1 MEKYRIAVGIS
12 TLKDASNEA
21 MACTEEL
28 RRKGIHAE
36 WENRR
41 YFFRVNTEKGHI
53 EFIPYESF
61 KIECVFMGK
70 EYTCIF
76 NPPKDIDTDIFRKVR
91 VLENTPYVPCFLD
104 WVLEKEKE
112 CSVEEETYDE
122 LPCSYCKSFP
132 ICSAKEEFRD
142 LQKMLNMNIEKN
154 SKVFKEA
161 RLVCPYYNPNIPTNA
176 CV

>member
-1 MEKYRIAVGIS
+1 MEKYRIAVGVP

-21 MACTEEL
+21 IACSEHLKKKGVRALWYSRGHFYAVSTEIGIIEL
-28 RRKGIHAE
+28 
-36 WENRR
+36 
-41 YFFRVNTEKGHI
+41 
-53 EFIPYESF
+53 IPYAQF
-61 KIECVFMGK
+61 KNLNIFAGK
-70 EYTCIF
+70 AYTTMF
-76 NPPKDIDTDIFRKVR
+76 NVPEDATEIVRGHVTGDT
-91 VLENTPYVPCFLD
+91 TTAQCFLD
-104 WVLEKEKE
+104 WVEIAESAKEEKDKK
-112 CSVEEETYDE
+112 TYDE

-161 RLVCPYYNPNIPTNA
+161 RLVCPYYDPNVPTNT